1 MGCSFF
7 NKVAIVP
14 SWCTHKV
21 EEGEKRL
28 AVPLLTRFANGY
40 YTH

>member
-14 SWCTHKV
+14 SWYPHKV
-21 EEGEKRL
+21 EEGKRL